1 MIAHVLILAALG
13 LFALACIALFAIAA
27 RMDNTPIVKA
37 SIIIFAGCVVG
48 IIAVAA
54 MNPA

>member
-13 LFALACIALFAIAA
+13 LLTLACIALFAIAA
-27 RMDNTPIVKA
+27 RMDNAPIAKA